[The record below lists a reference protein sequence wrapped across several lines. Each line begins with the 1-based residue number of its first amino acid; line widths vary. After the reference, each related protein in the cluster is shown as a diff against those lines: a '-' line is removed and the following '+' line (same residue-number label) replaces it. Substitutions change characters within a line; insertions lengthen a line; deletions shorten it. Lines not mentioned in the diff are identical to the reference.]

1 MKHIMKNLKE
11 LFIDEYYQNILI
23 NKAFPFINQQNPDLI
38 IISLGFDAHKD
49 DPLEGMNISNDTYIF
64 LAKELKKLN
73 KPLLFV
79 LEGGYNIETIS
90 NLTTKMIGI
99 FE

>member
-1 MKHIMKNLKE
+1 MVMKHIMKNLKE

-49 DPLEGMNISNDTYIF
+49 DTYIF

-90 NLTTKMIGI
+90 KLTAKII
-99 FE
+99 SVFE